1 MPTATPTIPPPP
13 PTTTQPPGQPTWT
26 AVPPTQTPVPPSPT
40 VPGPNCNPDGS
51 VNIHPEYS
59 VWTPSIS
66 GVTLPQFA
74 PGLQVL
80 LPLGQTTVDVAFAF
94 SQVPTAAGDPNPP
107 AYDTHGWN
115 HQDIRLSG
123 SWNVSAAMR
132 WDFESY
138 TDHGLIDRMLTIDNH
153 FLRGFSAPSPGRWR
167 PMPRHE
173 VGFATSL
180 SELPPGQYAFTSK
193 TYRDACNPSYR
204 EEKFYFYIQGQANQP
219 TPTPMPTATPTVTP
233 SPTPSPTPTP
243 PQPAVPNASFTVSI
257 HSTLDPKNADS
268 NPRNGV
274 YKSNG
279 NQISWPVGEVLNF
292 TPRVRMSLSP
302 SAPSYP
308 GYRYRAHVKDWS
320 YVSSVGQSAAT
331 AADAMGRAGCRGTAT
346 QTNGY
351 RREGLYLRLYRWL
364 VALGRD
370 RAN

>member
-1 MPTATPTIPPPP
+1 
-13 PTTTQPPGQPTWT
+13 
-26 AVPPTQTPVPPSPT
+26 
-40 VPGPNCNPDGS
+40 
-51 VNIHPEYS
+51 
-59 VWTPSIS
+59 
-66 GVTLPQFA
+66 
-74 PGLQVL
+74 
-80 LPLGQTTVDVAFAF
+80 
-94 SQVPTAAGDPNPP
+94 
-107 AYDTHGWN
+107 
-115 HQDIRLSG
+115 
-123 SWNVSAAMR
+123 
-132 WDFESY
+132 
-138 TDHGLIDRMLTIDNH
+138 MLTIDNH

-173 VGFATSL
+173 IGFATSL
-180 SELPPGQYAFTSK
+180 SELPPGQYTLTSK

-219 TPTPMPTATPTVTP
+219 TPTPMPTATPTITP
-233 SPTPSPTPTP
+233 SPTPSPTLTP
-243 PQPAVPNASFTVSI
+243 PQPAVPNAAFTVSI

-279 NQISWPVGEVLNF
+279 NQISWPAGEVLNF

-346 QTNGY
+346 QTNGSGGKVCTY
-351 RREGLYLRLYRWL
+351 AYIGGSSLSDATEPTEAQMANQAHAYWAVGKPQSMRSDVYVYNLGQLQQVDLRVEVRIVVEVVNVATGQVVGSRTDTTTGTFG
-364 VALGRD
+364 VALVVPRSVK
-370 RAN
+370 